1 MCIAVLIHKGVPEML
16 FKSMDSGEVRVI
28 GRATCKVTSMGSGR
42 LVCEPAAAEA
52 QPKDDKPKA

>member
-1 MCIAVLIHKGVPEML
+1 ML